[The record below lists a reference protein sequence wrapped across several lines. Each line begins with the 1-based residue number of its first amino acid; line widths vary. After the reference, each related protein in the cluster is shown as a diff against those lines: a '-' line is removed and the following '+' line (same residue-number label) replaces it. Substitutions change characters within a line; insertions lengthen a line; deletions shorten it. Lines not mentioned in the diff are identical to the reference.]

1 MRRTLALAA
10 TVAAFLAPG
19 LSAAQAPP
27 ATFVQAGRLL
37 ADPATGVVASQKT
50 LVIRGGRV
58 EAIRDGFVSDPGGQ
72 VVDLRD
78 AFVLPGLIDSHV
90 HLLHENGPND
100 RVNRVVKTPADL
112 ALDGVPFARA
122 TLAAGFTTVANLGDE
137 NDSIFALR
145 DAIAAGRVP
154 GPRVVAGGNVISP
167 PGGEGDL
174 HGYRPDVMALLARP
188 NLCTGAD
195 ECARVVRRHIQ
206 RGADIVK
213 IVATGAVLSDAATG
227 LDQQFTDAEMKSI
240 VDTAHALGRKVAAH
254 AHSTAGINAALR
266 AGVDSIE
273 HGTFLDAD
281 SIKLFKARGAYLV
294 PTLLAGDTVTAWAL
308 DPTSHLGPRS
318 REKARFVGPK
328 MIDAARRAHAGG
340 VQIAFGTD
348 SSVSKHGQNAR
359 EFGLLVRAGL
369 TPLEAIQSAT
379 VVGAE
384 HLGLAGEIGSLNPG
398 KAADLIAVAG
408 DPLSDVTELERVRF
422 VMKAGSPFSP

>member
-1 MRRTLALAA
+1 MRRALALAA
-10 TVAAFLAPG
+10 AVAALFAPSLA
-19 LSAAQAPP
+19 AAQAPP

-37 ADPATGVVASQKT
+37 ADPATGVVTAQKT
-50 LVIRGGRV
+50 LVIRGGKV
-58 EAIRDGFVSDPGGQ
+58 EAIRDGFVGEPGGQ
-72 VVDLRD
+72 VIDLRD

-100 RVNRVVKTPADL
+100 RLNRVAKTPADL

-145 DAIAAGRVP
+145 DAIAAGRID

-195 ECARVVRRHIQ
+195 ECARVVRRHVQ
-206 RGADIVK
+206 RGGDIIK

-227 LDQQFTDAEMKSI
+227 LDQQFTDVEMKAI

-254 AHSTAGINAALR
+254 AHSAAGINAALR

-273 HGTFLDAD
+273 HGTFLDVE
-281 SIKLFKARGAYLV
+281 SIRLFKASGAYLV

-308 DPTSHLGPRS
+308 DPTSHLGARS

-328 MIDAARRAHAGG
+328 MLDAARRAHAGG
-340 VQIAFGTD
+340 VRIAFGTD

-369 TPLEAIQSAT
+369 TPLQAIQSAT
-379 VVGAE
+379 INGAE
-384 HLGLAGEIGSLNPG
+384 HLGLASEIGSLKPG

-408 DPLSDVTELERVRF
+408 DPLRDVTELERVRF
-422 VMKAGSPFSP
+422 VMKAGSPYGP